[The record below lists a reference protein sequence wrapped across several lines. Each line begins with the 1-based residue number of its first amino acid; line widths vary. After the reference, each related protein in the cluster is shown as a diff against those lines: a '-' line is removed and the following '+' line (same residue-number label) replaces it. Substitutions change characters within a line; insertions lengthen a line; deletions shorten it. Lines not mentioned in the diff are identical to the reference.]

1 MRALSSRPT
10 AAAQVG
16 EKKTKAATQDAAEA
30 LMGVLMTLAG
40 TFVQSVQYTYEEKV
54 MSGDIS
60 APPWLLIGME
70 GLCASWLRRP
80 STLPDDTAPISPPPG
95 AS

>member
-1 MRALSSRPT
+1 
-10 AAAQVG
+10 
-16 EKKTKAATQDAAEA
+16 
-30 LMGVLMTLAG
+30 MTLAG

>member
-1 MRALSSRPT
+1 
-10 AAAQVG
+10 
-16 EKKTKAATQDAAEA
+16 
-30 LMGVLMTLAG
+30 MTLAG

-70 GLCASWLRRP
+70 GFCGTVRS
-80 STLPDDTAPISPPPG
+80 
-95 AS
+95 